1 MDQDQEFGVLWNEA
15 LESYRKTTDRNTI
28 RQVGSLDELIAQLG
42 QKQENFQEYRRR
54 HSEFLDFTKRCLQ
67 PVVLISS
74 IAQSAVGATP
84 FAPAATLIGAFVYLI
99 RAAKG
104 VSDAYDW
111 IQSLLQELS
120 AFTERLEVYLSERI
134 DHRLKRQLV
143 TTLSCLLEIVGVAEN
158 TVASGRFKKFGA
170 ILLNG
175 KDETAKAAFDRLN
188 KLFQNESRIV
198 QALSYKATQNI
209 EDQLNSISTS
219 LGGKY

>member
-1 MDQDQEFGVLWNEA
+1 MDQYQEFGVLWNEA
-15 LESYRKTTDRNTI
+15 LESYRKTTNRNTI
-28 RQVGSLDELIAQLG
+28 QQVYSIDELIAQLG
-42 QKQENFQEYRRR
+42 QRQENFQEYRRR
-54 HSEFLDFTKRCLQ
+54 HSKFLDFTKRCLQ
-67 PVVLISS
+67 PVVLVSS

-134 DHRLKRQLV
+134 DHRLKHQLV
-143 TTLSCLLEIVGVAEN
+143 MTLSCLLEIVGVAEN
-158 TVASGRFKKFGA
+158 IVGSGRFKKFGA

-188 KLFQNESRIV
+188 KLFQNEGRIV

-209 EDQLNSISTS
+209 QDQLNSISTS